1 MGYSSWNGV
10 SKVLRFQTG
19 DSTAHQAAHC
29 SRAVDSRGHCSQVQ
43 DSKEQCSKAEDSQE
57 YCSQEGWQGILFLGW
72 E

>member
-10 SKVLRFQTG
+10 SKVLRFRTG
-19 DSTAHQAAHC
+19 DSTAHC
-29 SRAVDSRGHCSQVQ
+29 SRAVASRGHCSQVQ